1 MATIDEIAGMTRGII
16 AEDGFDGFL
25 PVAIYPDRQ
34 VILAL
39 EGAPEGDGLE
49 KIVLEWATAKAV
61 GDEEFLVAFKV
72 DSDLFKVIR
81 RHGGAQTEAVFN
93 AHADA

>member
-1 MATIDEIAGMTRGII
+1 MMTIDEFAAITRRII
-16 AEDGFDGFL
+16 AQDGLEGFL
-25 PVAIYPDRQ
+25 PVAVYPERG
-34 VILAL
+34 VVVVL
-39 EGAPEGDGLE
+39 EGAPDGDGLE
-49 KIVLEWATAKAV
+49 RIAVEWAACKAV
-61 GDEEFLVAFKV
+61 EDEEFLVAFKV